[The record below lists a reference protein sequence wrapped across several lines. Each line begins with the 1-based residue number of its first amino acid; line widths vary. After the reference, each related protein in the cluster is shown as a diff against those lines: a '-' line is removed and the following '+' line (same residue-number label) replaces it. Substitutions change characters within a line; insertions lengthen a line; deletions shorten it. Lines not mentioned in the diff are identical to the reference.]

1 MRRQVRSIEAFIWR
15 SYTGERIYTVFVRFV
30 QMGYCQ
36 LFVNGLIHIAML
48 PLLILSWLVLAVT
61 RYSRFTGARLPWAT
75 LPSVVGG
82 FCSEE

>member
-1 MRRQVRSIEAFIWR
+1 MVCGTGGGAWR
-15 SYTGERIYTVFVRFV
+15 CTPAPSQLGCT
-30 QMGYCQ
+30 MGYCQ

-48 PLLILSWLVLAVT
+48 PLLILSWLVLTVT

>member
-1 MRRQVRSIEAFIWR
+1 
-15 SYTGERIYTVFVRFV
+15 
-30 QMGYCQ
+30 MGYCQ

-48 PLLILSWLVLAVT
+48 PLLILSWLVLTVT